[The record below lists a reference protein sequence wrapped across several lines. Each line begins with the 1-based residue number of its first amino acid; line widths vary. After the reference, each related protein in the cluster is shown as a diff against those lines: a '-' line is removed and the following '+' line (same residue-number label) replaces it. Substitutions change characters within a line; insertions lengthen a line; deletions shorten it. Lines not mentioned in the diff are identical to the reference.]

1 MIGVYLI
8 ATLVV
13 ILMDKTGQ
21 VIAGINTMINNDLS
35 GVEVF
40 WWGLLIAFLLDIVTG
55 SNNSN

>member
-13 ILMDKTGQ
+13 NLMDKTEQ